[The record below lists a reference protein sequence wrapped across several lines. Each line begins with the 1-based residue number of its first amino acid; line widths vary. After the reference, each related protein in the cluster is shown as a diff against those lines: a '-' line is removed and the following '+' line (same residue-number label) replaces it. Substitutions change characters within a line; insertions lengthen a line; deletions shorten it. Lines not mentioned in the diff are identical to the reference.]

1 MAMTDADKGDGDDNH
16 DDKGDG
22 DDRVIVVVMEKQISV
37 TGKM

>member
-16 DDKGDG
+16 DAKGDG

-37 TGKM
+37 TGKI